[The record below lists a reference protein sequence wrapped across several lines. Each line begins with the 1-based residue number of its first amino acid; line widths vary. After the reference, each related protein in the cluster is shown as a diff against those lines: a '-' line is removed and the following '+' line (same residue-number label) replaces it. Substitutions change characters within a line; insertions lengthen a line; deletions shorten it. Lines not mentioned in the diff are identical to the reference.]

1 MQPLSPEKQQ
11 ELNAHL
17 HAAARILYDHTEAEK
32 LQTFES
38 IELEVRT
45 QILDNVSPRIGE
57 FFFLKEDV
65 TPPVNN
71 EQ

>member
-1 MQPLSPEKQQ
+1 MQPLSTEKQQ

-17 HAAARILYDHTEAEK
+17 QAAARILYDHTESEK

-45 QILDNVSPRIGE
+45 QILEKVSPTIGQ
-57 FFFLKEDV
+57 FFCLKEDAK
-65 TPPVNN
+65 PRVNK
-71 EQ
+71 E